1 MTEGNFVDSTD
12 GSLYRYPDL
21 GDVGRIA
28 RKLHDERGSRWGVQ
42 LRSRTS
48 AFDSGSTFT
57 EVEVWKSVDED
68 YDQSEAVRLGWLRRN
83 KDLGLHV
90 ALVDGLDDPTLRWFI
105 KLAQKRHVPVAP
117 PPSMRKVMDLM
128 TEFGYPLASKE
139 EPGGR

>member
-1 MTEGNFVDSTD
+1 MDDLSWLDSTD
-12 GSLYRYPDL
+12 GRSPNL

-42 LRSRTS
+42 LRSRTT

-68 YDQSEAVRLGWLRRN
+68 YDQKEAVQLGTLRRN
-83 KDLGLHV
+83 KVLGLHV
-90 ALVDGLDDPTLRWFI
+90 ALADGLDDHTLRWFI
-105 KLAQKRHVPVAP
+105 ELARKRGVPIAP

-128 TEFGYPLASKE
+128 KEFDYPLASKE